1 MMRKKNQKKRDIGLK
16 DVADAAQVSLMTV
29 SRALRGVEG
38 VSEARRSEIQRLAKK
53 MNYSPNNNARSL
65 AVSNS
70 TLVGISIPTLFAD
83 VFAHML
89 EGMRETFEMAD
100 LSTVVNTTN
109 YERKAELAWVE
120 HLLSWRPAGVVLT
133 GCDHHRDV
141 RRKLRRAG
149 IPTLEIWDLTDKP
162 IDVNV
167 GIDHYKAGYE
177 LGLYVA
183 GLGYRKPAFVD
194 APTGRDARAI
204 KRRCGIESAFSEQK
218 NTSPLMITVQKHTN
232 SFIAGQAGT
241 FELMGQV
248 TTPDVIFYVNDHI
261 AFGGMSACQ
270 SLGIS
275 VPDDIGIV
283 GFNALDITSVLPVAL
298 TTVRTPRRDLGVV
311 GARNLI
317 LRIKGVEPD
326 QSVELPVEIIVGAT
340 TRKQRSL

>member
-1 MMRKKNQKKRDIGLK
+1 MKRRNSQKKRDIGLR

-38 VSEARRSEIQRLAKK
+38 VSEARRSEIQQLAKK
-53 MNYSPNNNARSL
+53 MNYTPNNNARSL

-70 TLVGISIPTLFAD
+70 TLVGISFPTLFAD

-89 EGMRETFEMAD
+89 DGMRETFEMAG

-109 YERKAELAWVE
+109 YERKTELIWVE
-120 HLLSWRPAGVVLT
+120 HLLSWRPAGIVLT

-149 IPTLEIWDLTDKP
+149 VPTLEIWDLTDKP

-177 LGLYVA
+177 LGRYVA
-183 GLGYRKPAFVD
+183 GLGYLKPAFVD
-194 APTGRDARAI
+194 ATTGRDARAI
-204 KRRCGIESAFSEQK
+204 KRKQGIECAFRERK
-218 NTSPLMITVQKHTN
+218 NSRPLVTTVQKNSN
-232 SFIAGQAGT
+232 SFMAGQAGT
-241 FELMGQV
+241 YELMQQV
-248 TTPDVIFYVNDHI
+248 EPPDVIFYVNDHI
-261 AFGGMSACQ
+261 AFGGMSACH
-270 SLGIS
+270 SLGIT

-283 GFNALDITSVLPVAL
+283 GFNALDLTSVLPVAL
-298 TTVRTPRRDLGVV
+298 TTARTPRRDLGVV

-326 QSVELPVEIIVGAT
+326 ESVELPVEIITGAT
-340 TRKQRSL
+340 TKKQRRS